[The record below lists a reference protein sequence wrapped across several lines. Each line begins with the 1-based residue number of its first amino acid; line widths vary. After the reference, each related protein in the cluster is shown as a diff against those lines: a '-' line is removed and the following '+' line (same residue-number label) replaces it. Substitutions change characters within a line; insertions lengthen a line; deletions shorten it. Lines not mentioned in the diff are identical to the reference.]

1 MKTAFSIV
9 LFFFLASCSKQP
21 QNNISETTSKEKQ
34 ESPTFVSSSS
44 VLNAPAA
51 YVKNTISAVG
61 QAKEAAAL
69 MEKTQQDRLK
79 AASGE

>member
-1 MKTAFSIV
+1 MKTAFSIM
-9 LFFFLASCSKQP
+9 LFLFLVSCSKQS
-21 QNNISETTSKEKQ
+21 QNNISENTPKEKQ
-34 ESPTFVSSSS
+34 ESSTSVSSSS

-51 YVKNTISAVG
+51 YVKNTVSAVG
-61 QAKEAAAL
+61 QAKEAADL